1 MRIYKTTN
9 LINNKFYIG
18 QEKNDS
24 DSYLGSGKILKNAIQ
39 KYGKENFRKEILEI
53 CESEKE
59 LDEKEIYWIKKLN
72 ATNRKI
78 GYNICE
84 GGRVNRTMIGK
95 NHPMYGKKH
104 SIEMRMKI
112 SDNTKK
118 AMTVE
123 VRQKIKDSRKFQVF
137 SEKTKELWRK
147 NRKGKNNPMHG
158 KRGILCPNYGHICSA
173 DTRRKISVANSGK
186 RNGMYGMSGEKNPSA
201 TQYIIKTPENKIVKI
216 ITKKRVKEYL
226 KCSDN
231 FFQRKKFK
239 KYILLNSIK
248 IHKRK

>member
-39 KYGKENFRKEILEI
+39 KYGKQNFRKEILEI
-53 CESEKE
+53 CENEKE

-84 GGRVNRTMIGK
+84 GGRVNRTMTGK

-118 AMTVE
+118 GMTAE
-123 VRQKIKDSRKFQVF
+123 VRQKIKDKRKFQVF
-137 SEKTKELWRK
+137 SEKTRKLWSEH
-147 NRKGKNNPMHG
+147 RKGNSAYGRKGVLNVHY
-158 KRGILCPNYGHICSA
+158 GIPITEEHKL
-173 DTRRKISVANSGK
+173 KISIANSGEK
-186 RNGMYGMSGEKNPSA
+186 NGMYGKCGELNNSA
-201 TQYIIKTPENKIVKI
+201 TKYVIETPDGNIIEIIGREAVAKYLNCSYGVFTSKKYNGYKI
-216 ITKKRVKEYL
+216 I
-226 KCSDN
+226 D
-231 FFQRKKFK
+231 
-239 KYILLNSIK
+239 K
-248 IHKRK
+248 IRINKNR